1 MTTDPTNILVISG
14 FAFAALLTMSLILL
28 RGWRDWI
35 QLKRAEIDAVM
46 SEDRGSPAG
55 GARIEVAALKERVRK
70 LEAIA
75 SGIEF

>member
-55 GARIEVAALKERVRK
+55 GARIDGPATLKPGQAEIVV
-70 LEAIA
+70 
-75 SGIEF
+75 S